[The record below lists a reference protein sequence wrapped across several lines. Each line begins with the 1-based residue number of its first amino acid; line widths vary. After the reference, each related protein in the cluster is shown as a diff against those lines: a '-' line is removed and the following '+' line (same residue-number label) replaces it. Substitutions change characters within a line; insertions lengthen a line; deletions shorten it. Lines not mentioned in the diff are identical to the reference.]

1 METKICK
8 ECGIT
13 KDVEDFHIYNH
24 NPDGYSSRCK
34 PCVSIIN
41 KYRYEK
47 SKSHSPLE
55 MCEYPQQREQ
65 AEIILR
71 RMGFELYN
79 PDNPVYKQFDE
90 RMNTKYEK

>member
-1 METKICK
+1 METKYCK

-24 NPDGYSSRCK
+24 NSDGRSSKCK
-34 PCVSIIN
+34 ECVSYLN
-41 KYRYEK
+41 RYRYEK
-47 SKSHSPLE
+47 SKSHTPLE
-55 MCEYPQQREQ
+55 MCENPQQKKE
-65 AEIILR
+65 AEELLR

-79 PDNPVYKQFDE
+79 KENPVHKQFEE